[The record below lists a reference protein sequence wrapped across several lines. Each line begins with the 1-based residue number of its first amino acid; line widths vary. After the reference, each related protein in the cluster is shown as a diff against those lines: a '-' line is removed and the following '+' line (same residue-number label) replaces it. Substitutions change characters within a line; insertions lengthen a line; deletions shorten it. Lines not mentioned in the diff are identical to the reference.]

1 MNYYYPYYNIYPYM
15 NASLKPSLFSRILG
29 GIKGINFG
37 SIISNTQK
45 TLNVVNQT
53 IPLVKQVTPVM
64 KNAKT
69 MFKVMNEFK
78 RVNTP
83 TSNKNSIKEQNNVI
97 EDYSYNDGPNFFV

>member
-1 MNYYYPYYNIYPYM
+1 MNYYYPYFNMYPYV
-15 NASLKPSLFSRILG
+15 NIAKPSFFSRLIS
-29 GIKGINFG
+29 GIKGINFS
-37 SIISNTQK
+37 SILSGTQK

-53 IPLVKQVTPVM
+53 IPLVKQVSPVV

-83 TSNKNSIKEQNNVI
+83 IPKKNNTNQEQTKSKISN
-97 EDYSYNDGPNFFV
+97 GPTFFQ